1 MTIDEMTKGY
11 EKEVAYQKH
20 MLKNLG
26 YWFQLCTILSGVGIV
41 LIYFF
46 HGKTLWLNIVGIV
59 LLVLGALGMLM
70 FGYSGWKGQQNVRA
84 VVDDYDKKIKYFQKK
99 VRQQPGIT
107 PKVKQLLLRV
117 TLIAGASFIS
127 DKYNYGR
134 TEKSM
139 RFSSHNFFGVAQCG
153 GRTNSGD

>member
-11 EKEVAYQKH
+11 VKEVAYQKH

-99 VRQQPGIT
+99 VRQQTGIT
-107 PKVKQLLLRV
+107 PKAK
-117 TLIAGASFIS
+117 
-127 DKYNYGR
+127 
-134 TEKSM
+134 
-139 RFSSHNFFGVAQCG
+139 
-153 GRTNSGD
+153 

>member
-46 HGKTLWLNIVGIV
+46 HSKTLWLNIVGIV

-70 FGYSGWKGQQNVRA
+70 FGYSGWRGSRMFARLLTTMTRKSNIFKRRFVSRRA
-84 VVDDYDKKIKYFQKK
+84 L
-99 VRQQPGIT
+99 R
-107 PKVKQLLLRV
+107 PKP
-117 TLIAGASFIS
+117 
-127 DKYNYGR
+127 N
-134 TEKSM
+134 
-139 RFSSHNFFGVAQCG
+139 SSCC
-153 GRTNSGD
+153 R

>member
-26 YWFQLCTILSGVGIV
+26 YWFQLCTILSG
-41 LIYFF
+41 
-46 HGKTLWLNIVGIV
+46 VGIV

-99 VRQQPGIT
+99 VRQQTGIT
-107 PKVKQLLLRV
+107 PKAK
-117 TLIAGASFIS
+117 
-127 DKYNYGR
+127 
-134 TEKSM
+134 
-139 RFSSHNFFGVAQCG
+139 
-153 GRTNSGD
+153 

>member
-99 VRQQPGIT
+99 VRQQTDIT
-107 PKVKQLLLRV
+107 PKAK
-117 TLIAGASFIS
+117 
-127 DKYNYGR
+127 
-134 TEKSM
+134 
-139 RFSSHNFFGVAQCG
+139 
-153 GRTNSGD
+153 